1 MHRDFLVFRSL
12 SNVPQDLFDA
22 VPDTTNP
29 NVTSWLV
36 YDEKK
41 ALPVAAQIDAFEPHD
56 DFALVPLDGM
66 KLLGDAD
73 HTINLEMVMDN
84 LGDGAN

>member
-1 MHRDFLVFRSL
+1 M
-12 SNVPQDLFDA
+12 
-22 VPDTTNP
+22 PDTTNP

-36 YDEKK
+36 YDDKK
-41 ALPVAAQIDAFEPHD
+41 ALPKPALIDAFEPYD

-66 KLLGDAD
+66 KLLPNAD
-73 HTINLEMVMDN
+73 QTVTLEMAMDN

>member
-1 MHRDFLVFRSL
+1 ML
-12 SNVPQDLFDA
+12 QDLFDS

-41 ALPVAAQIDAFEPHD
+41 ELPAATLIDAFEPYD
-56 DFALVPLDGM
+56 DFNLVPVDGM
-66 KLLGDAD
+66 KLLGEAD
-73 HTINLEMVMDN
+73 HTINLDMVMDN

>member
-1 MHRDFLVFRSL
+1 M
-12 SNVPQDLFDA
+12 
-22 VPDTTNP
+22 PDTTNP

-41 ALPVAAQIDAFEPHD
+41 ELPEPTLIDTFDPFD
-56 DFALVPLDGM
+56 DFELVPMDGM
-66 KLLGDAD
+66 KLLPDAD
-73 HTINLEMVMDN
+73 QTVTLEMVMDN